1 MQKRLP
7 MIAAMLASAAIA
19 VVAVL
24 LITGGGGDDDSGDKA
39 ENTSAALPAALK
51 EGQRLVGP
59 NGSFELRYPKTWKKV
74 EPQDLGLEQ
83 GVPLAAIKRSDGG
96 GFLAVQEQQGKLEDS
111 TKQISQDLTKR
122 LEKQIKD
129 FKFVRSDEVKLPA
142 GDALSYT
149 FIRSRTGQVQ
159 NLVVLPKAD
168 VTYTLNSI
176 VAGKAE
182 KAATEVG
189 QMVRSFDPEK
199 K

>member
-24 LITGGGGDDDSGDKA
+24 LITGVDDDGDKA
-39 ENTSAALPAALK
+39 ESTSAALPAALK

-59 NGSFELRYPKTWKKV
+59 NGSFTLRYPKTWKKV
-74 EPQDLGLEQ
+74 QPQDLGLEQ
-83 GVPLAAIKRSDGG
+83 GVPLAAIRRSDGG

-111 TKQISQDLTKR
+111 TKKISEDLTKR

-129 FKFVRSDEVKLPA
+129 FRFVRSDNVKLPA

-159 NLVVLPKAD
+159 NLVVLPKAG

-199 K
+199 KGP